1 MSVVIS
7 NRNFIINEKVTKLK
21 DEELANLKI
30 NYQKKPMVIPK
41 RAIVKK
47 VKANVRYK
55 GGETFLSRHLKY
67 IFIDI
72 SAPKIVR
79 KM

>member
-41 RAIVKK
+41 
-47 VKANVRYK
+47 KAPIKPEKRNSRYLIN
-55 GGETFLSRHLKY
+55 GFY
-67 IFIDI
+67 F
-72 SAPKIVR
+72 
-79 KM
+79 

>member
-41 RAIVKK
+41 
-47 VKANVRYK
+47 KAPIKPEKRNSHYLIN
-55 GGETFLSRHLKY
+55 GFY
-67 IFIDI
+67 F
-72 SAPKIVR
+72 
-79 KM
+79 